1 MSYLEVQLP
10 LNVEAFS
17 NVDNSW
23 ATFDVSLV
31 NEKNNEVITATKDIE
46 YYHGYE
52 GGENWAEGNKSVDYN
67 FCGVAPE
74 SIIF

>member
-1 MSYLEVQLP
+1 MSYLEVQL

-52 GGENWAEGNKSVDYN
+52 GGKLG
-67 FCGVAPE
+67 GR
-74 SIIF
+74 